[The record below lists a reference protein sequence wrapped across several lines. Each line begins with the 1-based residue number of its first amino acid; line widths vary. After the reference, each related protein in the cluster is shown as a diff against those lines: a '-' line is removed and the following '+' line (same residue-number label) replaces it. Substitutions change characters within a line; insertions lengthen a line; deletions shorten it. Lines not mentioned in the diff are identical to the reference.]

1 MRNQLSLGV
10 ALLAAAMLLGT
21 WACAPEGDA
30 PDVAAEAGEAAGAE
44 GEAVMATEV
53 DVVETD
59 EGMAV
64 HEVDVMATEE
74 GLEIRETDIVV
85 TEEGAVGREI
95 DTIATEEGVLQVET
109 DVVMDATGEVIA
121 EETSASFEPAPVS
134 AGMEEEDEKD

>member
-30 PDVAAEAGEAAGAE
+30 PDVAAEAGEAASAE

-53 DVVETD
+53 DVVETA

-64 HEVDVMATEE
+64 HEV
-74 GLEIRETDIVV
+74 
-85 TEEGAVGREI
+85 

-109 DVVMDATGEVIA
+109 DVVMDATGAVIA
-121 EETSASFEPAPVS
+121 EETEASFEPAPVS